1 LLLTTSPSKWDET
14 EAFNRMRRKVE
25 CLKVVND
32 CAERAIALM
41 ATYNQTLAKGEK
53 RKQDMLQVVE
63 NNRKRLK
70 TTSKKELGTYETL

>member
-1 LLLTTSPSKWDET
+1 
-14 EAFNRMRRKVE
+14 MRRKVE